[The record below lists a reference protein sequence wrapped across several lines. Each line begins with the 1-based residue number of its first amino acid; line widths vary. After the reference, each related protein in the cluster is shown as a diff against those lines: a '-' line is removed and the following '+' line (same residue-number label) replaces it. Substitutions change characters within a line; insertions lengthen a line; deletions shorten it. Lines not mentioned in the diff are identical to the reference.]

1 MNNNLNYFVQNFV
14 NDGKDILK
22 NLMQYGM
29 KHSQFLFLKTVVKD
43 LGPIVKNVTSTTLLT
58 HGQR

>member
-1 MNNNLNYFVQNFV
+1 ML
-14 NDGKDILK
+14 
-22 NLMQYGM
+22 YGM
-29 KHSQFLFLKTVVKD
+29 KHSQILFHKTVVKD